1 VLAEVV
7 VLCKSCQLT
16 IDDFRGQIIAQRE
29 KIMDYRQLGHSG
41 LKVSL
46 HTLGTMNFAGEGF
59 FGMAGSLGPK
69 EAKRLVDIA
78 VDHGVNLI
86 DTANVYTRGKSEEA
100 LGVAMQGR
108 SNQLM
113 VGTKVRFPMGHGPN
127 EQGNSRWHII
137 HECEASL
144 KRLGRDHI
152 DIYYLHEWDGQTPV
166 EESMAALDMLVRHG
180 KVRYIGCS
188 NFSGWHIM
196 KCMMAADRHNFAKFV
211 VQQIHYTIESR
222 DAEFELMPIAIDQ
235 GVGIQVWSPI
245 AGGLLSG
252 KFRRNAPPP
261 QLSRHVAGWGEPPI
275 RDENRLYNIIDALVK
290 VGEGRGVSA
299 AQVALSWLAGRPA
312 VASIIV
318 GARTEAQLQ
327 DNLAAASLVLTSEE
341 RKFLDDVSQLPLLY
355 PYWHQLNAA
364 SRLGEADLS
373 LLGPHVAQMKPRM

>member
-1 VLAEVV
+1 ME
-7 VLCKSCQLT
+7 
-16 IDDFRGQIIAQRE
+16 
-29 KIMDYRQLGHSG
+29 YRSLGNSG

-46 HTLGTMNFAGEGF
+46 HTLGTMNFSGEGF
-59 FGMAGSLGPK
+59 FGMAGSVSIK
-69 EAKRLVDIA
+69 DAQRLVDIA
-78 VDHGVNLI
+78 IDHGVNLF
-86 DTANVYTRGKSEEA
+86 DTANVYTTGKSEEA
-100 LGVAMQGR
+100 LGTVLTGKSA
-108 SNQLM
+108 QLL
-113 VGTKVRFPMGHGPN
+113 VGTKVRFPMGKGPN

-144 KRLGRDHI
+144 KRLGRNHI
-152 DIYYLHEWDGQTPV
+152 DIHYLHEWDGMTPV
-166 EESMAALDMLVRHG
+166 EETMEALNSLVKAG
-180 KVRYIGCS
+180 KVRYVGCS

-196 KCMMAADRHNFAKFV
+196 KCMMAADKHNFEKFV
-211 VQQIHYTIESR
+211 VQQIHYTIEAR
-222 DAEFELMPIAIDQ
+222 DAEYELMPIAVDQ

-299 AQVALSWLAGRPA
+299 AQVALAWLAGRPA

-318 GARTEAQLQ
+318 GARTEAQLK
-327 DNLAAASLVLTSEE
+327 DNLAAASLVLTADE
-341 RKFLDDVSQLPLLY
+341 RKTLDDVSQQPLIY

-364 SRLGEADLS
+364 SRLGAADLS
-373 LLGPHVAQMKPRM
+373 LMQPHVATLKPRM